1 MRVRRFST
9 VYSAVFASGNSRNA
23 PRPSP
28 PVASCDFIAG
38 MVVKTLYVMDPLD
51 RIDVSGDST
60 YMLMLEGCRRGGAVH
75 WCTPSDLFAVGGR
88 CHARCAA
95 VEVTE
100 TAPYF
105 HSNEPTDVDL
115 GSFDVV
121 WLRKDPPFDITYV
134 FTTYLL
140 DLVPRT
146 TLVLNDPAAI
156 RDANEKM
163 VALRYPDLVPAT
175 LVTNRIDRAMAW
187 IAKAPGRVVIKP
199 WDGNGGRGVLVTEH
213 GDGNLRSMLELLTGE
228 ETIHIL
234 VQEFLP
240 QIAEGDKRII
250 LIDGEPVGWMNR
262 VPQPGDHRGN
272 MHVGA
277 TVESTDLSP
286 TDKKICDSIGPWL
299 KESNLLF
306 VGIDTIG
313 PLMTEINVTSP
324 TGIREINRLMDR
336 HLEREITDAVERK
349 LAARRLGD
357 SS

>member
-1 MRVRRFST
+1 MPVRRFST
-9 VYSAVFASGNSRNA
+9 ACSAVSASENSRNS
-23 PRPSP
+23 PRSSP
-28 PVASCDFIAG
+28 PVASCLSIAG
-38 MVVKTLYVMDPLD
+38 TVVNTLYVMDPLD

-60 YMLMLEGCRRGGAVH
+60 YMLMLEGCRREGSVH
-75 WCTPSDLFAVGGR
+75 WCTPADLFAVGGR

-95 VEVTE
+95 VEVTQ
-100 TAPYF
+100 TDPFF
-105 HSNEPTDVDL
+105 HTREPTDVDL
-115 GSFDVV
+115 GWFDVV
-121 WLRKDPPFDITYV
+121 WLRKDPPFDIAYV
-134 FTTYLL
+134 FTTYML
-140 DLVPRT
+140 DLVPRS

-187 IAKAPGRVVIKP
+187 IADAPGKVVIKP
-199 WDGNGGRGVLVTEH
+199 WDGNGGRGVLVTQH

-240 QIAEGDKRII
+240 QIAQGDKRII

-277 TVESTDLSP
+277 TVEPTVLSA
-286 TDKKICDSIGPWL
+286 TDKKICDSIGAWL

-313 PLMTEINVTSP
+313 HLMTEINVTSP

-336 HLEREITDAVERK
+336 HLEREITDAVELK
-349 LAARRLGD
+349 LAARRLGE